1 MTTRQVA
8 IIGGVVGLTASAME
22 VALFRFGVLGVLRA
36 DGIDF
41 VHILW
46 PSSVMLINGWCST
59 VQGLLITVSSIAI
72 NCLLYALVALGLR
85 ACLRLVI
92 KANRGAGPPNPN

>member
-1 MTTRQVA
+1 VTKRQVA
-8 IIGGVVGLTASAME
+8 IMAGVVGLIASAVE
-22 VALFRFGVLGVLRA
+22 LALIRFGVLGVLRA

-46 PSSVMLINGWCST
+46 PSSVMLISRWCT

-72 NCLLYALVALGLR
+72 NCLLYVAIALLLR
-85 ACLRLVI
+85 AGVRLMV
-92 KANRGAGPPNPN
+92 KLSRS